1 MIAWREKFRALSLH
15 FLVTAAVAA
24 IAAAVIFL
32 VWYPDPFQDMMG
44 GTKLFLLISACDLAL
59 GPLTS
64 LVIYNSKKSRRELI
78 FDYSVVGAVQLAAF
92 IYGVVS
98 IANARPA
105 YVAFAKDRFEVTLAA
120 ELEDKDL
127 QAAKDPYR
135 SRPKWGPRLIGTQS
149 PTDSEERKALLFSG
163 LAGKDVHMF
172 PQYYV
177 PYEAVKEQVKQHAQ
191 PLDALYK
198 VHPEAKQMVADAK
211 LKLPE
216 SELRWLP
223 IRGKGFSFWTVVLDS
238 NGGPPLA
245 YLPVDPY

>member
-15 FLVTAAVAA
+15 FLVTASIAA
-24 IAAAVIFL
+24 IAAGVIFF

-44 GTKLFLLISACDLAL
+44 GTKLFMLISACDLAL

-64 LVIYNSKKSRRELI
+64 LVIYNSKKSRRALV
-78 FDYSVVGAVQLAAF
+78 FDYCVVGAVQLAALA
-92 IYGVVS
+92 YGVVS

-105 YVAFAKDRFEVTLAA
+105 YVVFAKDRFEIPLAA

-127 QAAKDPYR
+127 QEAKEPYR
-135 SRPKWGPRLIGTQS
+135 SRPMWGPKIIGTQS
-149 PTDSEERKALLFSG
+149 PTDRAERQALLFSG
-163 LAGKDVHMF
+163 VAGKDIHMF
-172 PQYYV
+172 PKYYV
-177 PYEAVKEQVKQHAQ
+177 PYEAVKEQVKQRAM
-191 PLDALYK
+191 PLDTLYQH
-198 VHPEAKQMVADAK
+198 HPEAKQMVADAK

-223 IRGKGFSFWTVVLDS
+223 IRGKGFSFWTVVLDA

-245 YLPVDPY
+245 YIPVDPY